1 MQDKH
6 GKNIKVGDRVKD
18 AHGFTSIVT
27 AVIAT
32 PAQAHHRLDVEVIA
46 HAPAGSKAAD
56 GDSIIWGS

>member
-6 GKNIKVGDRVKD
+6 GKIIKVGYRVKD
-18 AHGFTSIVT
+18 SHGLTSIVT

-32 PAQAHHRLDVEVIA
+32 PAQAYHRLDVEIVP
-46 HAPAGSKAAD
+46 HAPEGNKAAD